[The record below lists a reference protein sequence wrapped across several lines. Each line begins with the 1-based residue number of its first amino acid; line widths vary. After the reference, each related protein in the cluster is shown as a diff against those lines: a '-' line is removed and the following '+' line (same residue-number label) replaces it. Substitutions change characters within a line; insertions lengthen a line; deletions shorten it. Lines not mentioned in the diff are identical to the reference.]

1 MLRHHDKGRSHLTPK
16 QLVCRVNAFDI
27 ESFAIYAV
35 PDSPARL
42 KLNNVLTSHTP
53 WESVSPPS
61 RVSTAVG
68 FRRKAPARRCAAK
81 RALRGVEAQRARGR
95 FPVALFPVKV
105 AREASQPAER
115 GRRIPKERRTKR
127 TGSTTT
133 KKQRKRTSE
142 GERGRERERSFTHL
156 HGARPCRQTELVS
169 GHLVRC
175 SLRAP
180 QVEEGA
186 DAVPLTLPDKKV
198 VPTPFRHY
206 ERAEQKLK
214 DNRPR
219 RLPPR
224 TR

>member
-27 ESFAIYAV
+27 ESFAIDAV

-53 WESVSPPS
+53 QESVSPPS

-105 AREASQPAER
+105 AREASQPAAYRKRGGPR
-115 GRRIPKERRTKR
+115 GRGVR
-127 TGSTTT
+127 
-133 KKQRKRTSE
+133 QRKSSENARARERE
-142 GERGRERERSFTHL
+142 GERALIHT
-156 HGARPCRQTELVS
+156 
-169 GHLVRC
+169 
-175 SLRAP
+175 
-180 QVEEGA
+180 
-186 DAVPLTLPDKKV
+186 
-198 VPTPFRHY
+198 PTWSSP
-206 ERAEQKLK
+206 
-214 DNRPR
+214 
-219 RLPPR
+219 LPPNR
-224 TR
+224 TRLGPSRSLFAPCSAGRGGGRCRSPHPPR

>member
-27 ESFAIYAV
+27 ESFAIDAV

-53 WESVSPPS
+53 QESVSPPS

-105 AREASQPAER
+105 AREASQPAAYRKRGGPR
-115 GRRIPKERRTKR
+115 GR
-127 TGSTTT
+127 GVQ
-133 KKQRKRTSE
+133 QRKSSE
-142 GERGRERERSFTHL
+142 NARAREREGERERSFTHL